1 MSQRP
6 SRAKAALAAIVVL
19 VVAALPWAGA
29 RWPAGDGLN
38 RPEWW
43 LYDFRVRWAARSAS
57 DVKVPFGF
65 VVADD
70 DTVANFADGLLGE
83 PIGLLWPRF
92 IYGHLAEELAA
103 QGATAVAF
111 DMVFGER
118 RMDHREAAQP
128 DGTPVGSDESFA
140 QAMRRL
146 GTVAIGATEA
156 APPDALFLTNAMAA
170 GDIEARGDADG
181 VTRRFAAFREYRVWN
196 PLLRQIQRDNQ
207 VRLERDPAWIR
218 LRDPITG
225 ELLREVPVDEQRNFN
240 LDKLLGT
247 PPRRFDRLLP
257 AYSVQRFWNL
267 GIVLAAHSL
276 GLDLNRADVRLDE
289 GRILL
294 PGTNGVSRS
303 LPVDGHGRL
312 YADWT
317 VPTEDARLLK
327 GNFESVLFDRQRRLE
342 EPDPPPR
349 RWDGRIVVVGS
360 AATSSNLSDIGAT
373 PLGSETFQASGLWN
387 LAQTVITGRFIRP
400 PSPAHS
406 AAFIL
411 ACGAL
416 AFFLTARLGTLRAV
430 LCVAA
435 VAVLF
440 LAAAFW
446 LYLAHRWWLPVA
458 FPLVSLAGVHGVV
471 LAVQVA
477 AERNE
482 RERVR
487 AVFARLVSPEVVKEV
502 LASERL
508 ALGGTR
514 RRLTVFFADIRGFTE
529 LTDASEAAARGEAV
543 SRRLSEGD
551 TQFLL
556 EQRAEMVLQTVNL
569 YLATV
574 ADEVKRHSGT
584 LDKYIGDCVM
594 AFWGA
599 PIKDAHH
606 ALHCVQSA
614 IAAQRAIDA
623 LNRERA
629 ARSPA
634 DGPPL
639 PTLQLG
645 TGINTGVVTVGLVG
659 SSQHILNYTA
669 FGREVNLASRLESAS
684 GRARI
689 LISEATLAELRHSD
703 PALAATCQPLEPV
716 TMKGF
721 REPVPVFEVPW
732 RLPEK
737 AAAAPAPAEV
747 ATGPAGAAR

>member
-1 MSQRP
+1 MTRRP
-6 SRAKAALAAIVVL
+6 TRATAVLAAAVVFM
-19 VVAALPWAGA
+19 VAALPWAGA
-29 RWPAGDGLN
+29 RWTDWDGLN

-43 LYDFRVRWAARSAS
+43 VYDLRVRWAARSAA
-57 DVKVPFGF
+57 DMAAPFGF

-118 RMDHREAAQP
+118 RLDHREVALP
-128 DGTPVGSDESFA
+128 DGTPAGSDEAFA
-140 QAMRRL
+140 QAMQRL
-146 GTVAIGATEA
+146 GNVAIGATED
-156 APPDALFLTNAMAA
+156 APPDPLFLTNAMAA

-181 VTRRFAAFREYRVWN
+181 VTRRFAAYREYRVWN
-196 PLLRQIQRDNQ
+196 PLLKQIQRDNQ
-207 VRLERDPAWIR
+207 VRLERNPAWIR

-225 ELLREVPVDEQRNFN
+225 ELLREVPVDEQRNFS
-240 LDKLLGT
+240 LDQLLGT
-247 PPRRFDRLLP
+247 PPRRFERLVQ

-267 GIVLAAHSL
+267 GVVLAARSL
-276 GLDLNRADVRLDE
+276 GLDLDRADIRLDE
-289 GRILL
+289 GRIIL
-294 PGTNGVSRS
+294 PGTNGVSRT
-303 LPVDGHGRL
+303 LPVDRHGRL

-317 VPTEDARLLK
+317 VPTEDPRLLK
-327 GNFESVLFDRQRRLE
+327 GNFESVLFDRQRRME
-342 EPDPPPR
+342 EPEPPPS
-349 RWDGRIVVVGS
+349 RWNGRIVVVGS

-400 PSPAHS
+400 PSPALS
-406 AAFIL
+406 AVLIL

-416 AFFLTARLGTLRAV
+416 AYGITARLGALRAV

-435 VAVLF
+435 VALLL

-446 LYLAHRWWLPVA
+446 LFAAHRWWLPVA
-458 FPLVSLAGVHGVV
+458 FPLASLAGVHGVV
-471 LAVQVA
+471 LAMRVA
-477 AERNE
+477 LERSE

-487 AVFARLVSPEVVKEV
+487 AVFSRLVSPEVVKEV

-529 LTDASEAAARGEAV
+529 LTDASEAAARGEAA
-543 SRRLSEGD
+543 SRHLTEGD

-556 EQRAEMVLQTVNL
+556 EQRAETVLQTVNL

-574 ADEVKRHSGT
+574 ADEVKRHGGT

-599 PIKDAHH
+599 PIPDEHH
-606 ALHCVQSA
+606 ALHCVRAA

-634 DGPPL
+634 GGPPL

-689 LISEATLAELRHSD
+689 LISEATLAELRHLD
-703 PALAATCQPLEPV
+703 PALAAGCRPLEPV
-716 TMKGF
+716 AMKGF
-721 REPVPVFEVPW
+721 RDPVPVFEVPW
-732 RLPEK
+732 RLPEETPV
-737 AAAAPAPAEV
+737 AAAPAAV
-747 ATGPAGAAR
+747 AAGPAGAAR